1 MRENEADQRDA
12 DQSDTSTTGTS
23 TNEIGQMQREAIDIT
38 RDLIRIDT
46 SNWGPDPQTVGEAQA
61 AEYCADRLR
70 EVGWDPQVIA
80 TTSDHRRGMVLRIP
94 GTDPTAGAL
103 VVHGHL
109 DVVPAIAAD
118 WSHPPFAAEV
128 DDGFIW
134 GRGAVDMKN
143 MDAMILSVARH
154 WGRNNER
161 PRRDVIIAFFP
172 DEEAGMVHGSSWFVA
187 NRPDLFEGAT
197 EAIGEVGG
205 FSLSVSDDLR
215 LYPIQTAEKGIKW
228 LRLRAAMRAGHGSMI
243 HADNAVTEIAEAIT
257 KIGRYEWPVRRT
269 KTVERFL
276 DELSQAYGV
285 DLADLDN
292 DVLLDRLGT
301 LGLLVG
307 ATLQNTANPSML
319 EAGYKVNVIPTEAT
333 AHIDGRF
340 LPGYEAEFDETIRSL
355 VSENIVIETVNQD
368 ISLESSFETA
378 TFDLMARVLR
388 EQDPGA
394 RAVPYM
400 ISGGTD
406 AKALSRLGID
416 CYGFSPL
423 QMPPDLDYWRLFHG
437 VDERVP
443 VSGLEFGVRTLHR
456 FLMSC

>member
-1 MRENEADQRDA
+1 M
-12 DQSDTSTTGTS
+12 DTDVV
-23 TNEIGQMQREAIDIT
+23 ELT
-38 RDLIRIDT
+38 RRLIRIDT
-46 SNWGPDPQTVGEAQA
+46 SNFGPSDETVGEAEA
-61 AEYCADRLR
+61 ADFCAEVLR
-70 EVGWDPQVIA
+70 EVGWDPEVVV
-80 TTSDHRRGMVLRIP
+80 TTSDRRRGVVVRVP
-94 GTDPTAGAL
+94 GTDPSAPAL

-118 WSHPPFAAEV
+118 WTHPPFAAEIA
-128 DDGFIW
+128 DGFIW

-143 MDAMILSVARH
+143 MDAMVLAVARH
-154 WGRNNER
+154 WGRTGER
-161 PRRDVIIAFFP
+161 PRRDVVICLFP
-172 DEEAGMVHGSSWFVA
+172 DEEAGMVHGSQWFVDH
-187 NRPDLFEGAT
+187 RPDLFAGAT

-243 HADNAVTEIAEAIT
+243 HEDNAVTEIAQAVT
-257 KIGRYEWPVRRT
+257 AIGRYRWPIRRT

-285 DLADLDN
+285 DLVDSDIDA
-292 DVLLDRLGT
+292 VLERLGT

-319 EAGYKVNVIPTEAT
+319 EAGYKVNVIPTHAS

-340 LPGYEAEFDETIRSL
+340 LPGYESEFDETIRSL
-355 VSENIVIETVNQD
+355 VSANIEIEEVNSD
-368 ISLESSFETA
+368 IAIEAPFETA

-388 EQDPGA
+388 DADPGA

-406 AKALSRLGID
+406 AKALTRLGIS

-423 QMPPDLDYWRLFHG
+423 RMPADLDYWRLFHG

-443 VSGLEFGVRTLHR
+443 IDGLQFGVRVLHR
-456 FLMSC
+456 FLMAC